1 MPIDFKGQAILIN
14 AMNGALI
21 HTSMVSGSTPEQ
33 TFAMSGVLRSAEC
46 LKFNVPTTWVD
57 SIHGLNG
64 IDDST
69 RNLETVTKAVE
80 NTKSL
85 LIQHNIDSPD
95 GYLYMWNGRTYS
107 RELPVAVGGFGE
119 MDRKKLNEIAPSRIV
134 MGVPEDGCDEKGFS
148 NNVKG
153 AWVIVKRGGC
163 SFLEKARTI
172 QRVGG
177 IMGILLNT
185 RKKPYLFEMPQGE
198 GANDVTIPFIMLPY
212 DSEEEI
218 AFMKRES
225 GGHLLGRLN
234 ILD

>member
-1 MPIDFKGQAILIN
+1 MIRVTGTLPG
-14 AMNGALI
+14 
-21 HTSMVSGSTPEQ
+21 
-33 TFAMSGVLRSAEC
+33 
-46 LKFNVPTTWVD
+46 
-57 SIHGLNG
+57 
-64 IDDST
+64 T
-69 RNLETVTKAVE
+69 RY
-80 NTKSL
+80 
-85 LIQHNIDSPD
+85 HF
-95 GYLYMWNGRTYS
+95 YTYS

-177 IMGILLNT
+177 ILGILLNT
-185 RKKPYLFEMPQGE
+185 RKKPYLFEMPHGE
-198 GANDVTIPFIMLPY
+198 GANDVTIPFVMLPY